1 VSQTSRTSGLSAGL
15 TAHLLWGV
23 FPLYFKL
30 LDQAGALEI
39 VAHRIWWAC
48 VVCALCLTVRR
59 AWRDVAAVWRRPR
72 LALRLAL
79 AGALISLNW
88 LLYVWAVVNDQVV
101 DAALGYFINPLVTV
115 ALAIV
120 VLRER
125 LRRAQWLALGCG
137 AVAVAV
143 IVIGYGQFP
152 WVGLGLAVTFSLYSL
167 AKNRVGHQTTPLVG
181 LGFETAAVTPLAL
194 AGLIWFQ
201 ASGQSH
207 FVGHGTWYTVGL
219 IGTGVITAGPL
230 ILFAIG
236 AARLP
241 LSTLALLQYVTPL
254 MQFSIG
260 VWLFHEQMPLARWV
274 GFALIWVALGI
285 LSFDGLRAAR
295 RRRTGDRPEPEERPE
310 PKDRSE
316 PDDQTGTENR
326 PAAGIEPTG
335 PE

>member
-1 VSQTSRTSGLSAGL
+1 MFAVRRGRSSVSQSSRATGLTAGL

-30 LDQAGALEI
+30 LDQAGAFEI
-39 VAHRIWWAC
+39 VAHRVWWAC
-48 VVCALCLTVRR
+48 LVCALGVTVKR
-59 AWRDVAAVWRRPR
+59 AWRQVAAVWRRPQLAVR
-72 LALRLAL
+72 LAV
-79 AGALISLNW
+79 AGALISFNW
-88 LLYVWAVVNDQVV
+88 LLYVWAVVHDQVV

-137 AVAVAV
+137 ALAVAV
-143 IVIGYGQFP
+143 IVIGYGQVP

-167 AKNRVGHQTTPLVG
+167 AKNRVGGQTTPLVG
-181 LGFETAAVTPLAL
+181 LGFETAAVTPIAL

-207 FVGHGTWYTVGL
+207 FTGYGAWYTVGL
-219 IGTGVITAGPL
+219 IGTGLITAGPL
-230 ILFAIG
+230 ILFAVG

-241 LSTLALLQYVTPL
+241 LSSLALLQYVTPV

-260 VWLFHEQMPLARWV
+260 VWVFGEQMPLARWI
-274 GFALIWVALGI
+274 GFALIWVALAI
-285 LSFDGLRAAR
+285 LSFDGLRAVR
-295 RRRTGDRPEPEERPE
+295 RRRVG
-310 PKDRSE
+310 
-316 PDDQTGTENR
+316 
-326 PAAGIEPTG
+326 
-335 PE
+335 